1 MNPSAIPSLTGY
13 TPYTP
18 YNATGNA
25 AIADAQSATNPQ
37 PQQPQQPAQKG
48 NWFTHLLPTI
58 GSIAAPVI
66 GGLLAPETGG
76 LSLLA
81 GLALAGGGSAA
92 GKAAEDVIQG
102 DQVKPADLLTSAA
115 EGVGGQLTG
124 HVLGGVAK
132 LGTGL
137 AANLADKGATNLVQ
151 GQFAKGTVDNGVAQT
166 LRNMGITDARQ
177 VADIAPIS
185 TGSTGAIST
194 GVKRGLTE
202 ADTGADF
209 SNLSKVGQNLVAD
222 NQMQLNTSSVPNISK
237 TIQSALLQ
245 SVNPEDVAQV
255 GAKGGNVI
263 STFQPGSLSNVLPED
278 AFKVTQNFESLANK
292 AYQSAYD
299 KMGNVNPDQLAKYNI
314 FKGLADE
321 ARSAT
326 FGGENPIPLSE
337 ANKAQIINDLSPM
350 KDINPQAYNWHVNQ
364 ITNANTLQDLR
375 PIQAP
380 MVRANGALNTTQ
392 RIADNSGGTTAGNVV
407 KSVAPMVGG
416 MAGGP
421 VGMAAGLLPTLV
433 KTNTADRV
441 GAGILDKLAKLGVS
455 PKVAKAIPQTL
466 AGASQFI
473 THAPDDQAVPVNLNT
488 GNNMQPPQPG
498 LDPNSLNSLLLQLAV
513 AESANPN
520 TASAGASGLGQ
531 IVPQIQNANVAQNSL
546 QGAENAFQQAGGAQ
560 GGILGNLAKLF
571 GTVTGGPAGQYEQQ
585 RQQLETLLNGTSSHP
600 GIAPGAL
607 VPDITGNNQSAQ
619 NQFQTLQQIINS
631 RLNGGSLLNGSTVM
645 Q

>member
-1 MNPSAIPSLTGY
+1 MNPSAIPAPATGY
-13 TPYTP
+13 TPYVP

-25 AIADAQSATNPQ
+25 AIANVQSATNPTPQ
-37 PQQPQQPAQKG
+37 PQAPPQKG
-48 NWFTHLLPTI
+48 NWLTHLLPTL

-92 GKAAEDVIQG
+92 GKAAEDAIQG
-102 DQVKPADLLTSAA
+102 DQIKPTDLLTSAA
-115 EGVGGQLTG
+115 EGIGGQLTG
-124 HVLGGVAK
+124 HVLGGALK
-132 LGTGL
+132 AGTGI

-151 GQFAKGTVDNGVAQT
+151 GQFAKGTVDKATAQT

-177 VADIAPIS
+177 VADIAPLS

-209 SNLSKVGQNLVAD
+209 SNLSKTGQNLVAD
-222 NQMQLNTSSVPNISK
+222 NQMQLNASSVPSISK

-255 GAKGGNVI
+255 GGKGGNVV

-321 ARSAT
+321 ARNAT
-326 FGGENPIPLSE
+326 FGGGNPIPLSE
-337 ANKAQIINDLSPM
+337 ANKAQIISELSPM
-350 KDINPQAYNWHVNQ
+350 KDVNPRAYNWHVNQ
-364 ITNANTLQDLR
+364 VTNANTLQDLR

-380 MVRANGALNTTQ
+380 MVRTNNALNTTQ
-392 RIADNSGGTTAGNVV
+392 KIADNGGGMSAANIIKT
-407 KSVAPMVGG
+407 VAPTVGG
-416 MAGGP
+416 IAGGP
-421 VGMAAGLLPTLV
+421 VGAVAGLGTSLV
-433 KTNTADRV
+433 GTPTADRV
-441 GAGILDKLAKLGVS
+441 GAGILDKLAKFGVS
-455 PKVAKAIPQTL
+455 PKVSKAIPQTL

-473 THAPDDQAVPVNLNT
+473 THAPDSQIAPVNLNI
-488 GNNMQPPQPG
+488 GNNMQQAG

-513 AESANPN
+513 AESANPG
-520 TASAGASGLGQ
+520 TASAGASGINQ
-531 IVPQIQNANVAQNSL
+531 IVPQMQNASVVQNSL

-560 GGILGNLAKLF
+560 GGVLGNLAKLF
-571 GTVTGGPAGQYEQQ
+571 GRVTGGPAGQYEQQ
-585 RQQLETLLNGTSSHP
+585 RQQLETLLNGTSGHP
-600 GIAPGAL
+600 GIAPGAS

-631 RLNGGSLLNGSTVM
+631 RLNGGSLLNGGAAL